1 MKRIL
6 ITLISAAMVTA
17 IAAGSTLGF
26 SAKENK
32 NGNSVGYVDADNDGI
47 CDNRSSGKGFI
58 DADNDGICDNRNS
71 GKGFVDADND
81 GICDNRNS
89 GK

>member
-17 IAAGSTLGF
+17 IAAGSTLAF

-32 NGNSVGYVDADNDGI
+32 NGNSVGYVDADNDGV
-47 CDNRSSGKGFI
+47 
-58 DADNDGICDNRNS
+58 CDNRNS

-81 GICDNRNS
+81 GVCDNRNS
-89 GK
+89 ENCNNGGCKNGSGRNCRR

>member
-17 IAAGSTLGF
+17 IAAGSTLAF

-32 NGNSVGYVDADNDGI
+32 NNNSVGYVDADNDGVY
-47 CDNRSSGKGFI
+47 
-58 DADNDGICDNRNS
+58 DNRNS
-71 GKGFVDADND
+71 ENCNNGGCKNGS
-81 GICDNRNS
+81 GRNC
-89 GK
+89 KR

>member
-17 IAAGSTLGF
+17 IAAGSTLAF

-32 NGNSVGYVDADNDGI
+32 NGNSVGYVDADNDGV
-47 CDNRSSGKGFI
+47 
-58 DADNDGICDNRNS
+58 CDNRNS
-71 GKGFVDADND
+71 ENCNNGGCKNGS
-81 GICDNRNS
+81 GRNCRR
-89 GK
+89 